1 MDWLRFALITLAT
14 FTTWEWLLVSLPF
27 AVPAWLQPVVVV
39 AIAYGAER
47 VQNPWLVAVAAAG
60 AVALLHTVVRSGVVE
75 ASPLRL
81 PRRHPSTGRR
91 VPDLP

>member
-1 MDWLRFALITLAT
+1 MWLHVLLMALAA
-14 FTTWEWLLVSLPF
+14 FTAWEWVLVTLPV
-27 AVPAWLQPVVVV
+27 AVPAWLQPAVVV
-39 AIAYGAER
+39 AMAYGAQR
-47 VQNPWLVAVAAAG
+47 LPDRWLTALAVAG

-75 ASPLRL
+75 AAPLRL